1 MHDSIEILIILVISL
16 LKFYDR
22 GHERLSNVFNENVS
36 VRIVNAYRRNLNR
49 SKTIWLLGAVRLS
62 IVNLKGRLSNP
73 LINWS
78 VWISRAIMKRHF
90 SVSESVFFGMQGL
103 LKLRKFFIVL
113 FLFSLHFS
121 LLFLVDVHFVHK
133 GALLMCENCF
143 DFVLLSFD
151 LEPRFLFG
159 ELLYFLQIILGHFF
173 LFTSHL
179 GDSLMFLLR

>member
-1 MHDSIEILIILVISL
+1 MHNPIEILIIFVISL

-22 GHERLSNVFNENVS
+22 RHDRLSNVFNKNVG
-36 VRIVNAYRRNLNR
+36 VRIVNAYWRNLNR
-49 SKTIWLLGAVRLS
+49 NKTIWLVGAVRLS

-78 VWISRAIMKRHF
+78 VWISRTVMKRHF

-103 LKLRKFFIVL
+103 LKLRKFLIVL
-113 FLFSLHFS
+113 FLFSFHFS

-133 GALLMCENCF
+133 GTLLMGESCF

-179 GDSLMFLLR
+179 GNSLMFLLW